1 MSKNDQRK
9 NEALRLHKSGMVP
22 SKIATKLGVSA
33 RSVQRWLK
41 DETPVPV
48 RVVAMESDE
57 AIPPPIRK
65 NVADCNDEFDL
76 TLSRRMAI
84 RLLNLSEAA
93 LGAVEETLSDHDA
106 RRADKLRA
114 AKLVGDWLG
123 LGSSARHPS
132 GMFVAIPDRL
142 EEVFAI
148 KLADPSSPMNS
159 PARKALQGGV
169 DEEE

>member
-9 NEALRLHKSGMVP
+9 NEALRLHKNGIVP

-33 RSVQRWLK
+33 RTIQRWLK
-41 DETPVPV
+41 DETPIPV
-48 RVVAMESDE
+48 KVVAMKADE
-57 AIPPPIRK
+57 DIPPPARK
-65 NVADCNDEFDL
+65 DVADCDKFDM

-93 LGAVEETLSDHDA
+93 LGAVEDTLNDPDA

-123 LGSSARHPS
+123 MGTASKHPS
-132 GMFVAIPDRL
+132 GDLVAAPRRV
-142 EEVFAI
+142 EQVFGVS
-148 KLADPSSPMNS
+148 LVNS
-159 PARKALQGGV
+159 PPPKPSQPIPALSGDAG
-169 DEEE
+169 EEE